1 MNPWLDDGPMTSLQ
15 GLFVPMITPFT
26 ADGELALTALDEHAH
41 HVLDAGATGLVAL
54 GTTAEPSA
62 LTAGERA
69 RVLDRCAAVCA
80 DRDAPLIVCAGGNA
94 TADSVRAVGEL
105 RQPVAGVL
113 AVVPYYV
120 RPSEEGVIAHF
131 TALAAASPAP
141 LYVYDVPYRTAR
153 PLSGETLV
161 RLAGIPNIAG
171 FKHSVGGIDAASVEL
186 MARAGETTTV
196 LGGDDRFASALLALG
211 ARGGILAAANVAP
224 AAYAEL
230 VAAWLA
236 GDVARGR
243 ALGHGLDALGAAL
256 FAEPNP
262 TVIKAVLAE
271 RGQIPSAAVRLP
283 LLPASSE
290 SLVAALR
297 AAEAAEKFHWSS
309 ASKGARLK
317 R

>member
-1 MNPWLDDGPMTSLQ
+1 MTALQ

-26 ADGELALTALDEHAH
+26 HDGAVAPAALERHAH
-41 HVLDAGATGLVAL
+41 SVLDAGATGLVAL

-62 LTAGERA
+62 LTADERD
-69 RVLDRCAAVCA
+69 RVLDLCAAVCA
-80 DRDAPLIVCAGGNA
+80 ERNAPLIVCAGGNA
-94 TADSVRAVGEL
+94 TAESVRAVGEL
-105 RQPVAGVL
+105 RHQVAGVL

-120 RPSEEGVIAHF
+120 RPSEEGVVAHF

-161 RLAGIPNIAG
+161 RLANIPNIAG
-171 FKHSVGGIDAASVEL
+171 FKHSVGGVDAASVEL
-186 MARAGETTTV
+186 LARAGSSTTV
-196 LGGDDRFASALLALG
+196 LCGDDRFASALLALG

-224 AAYAEL
+224 AEYAEL
-230 VAAWLA
+230 VTAWLA
-236 GDVARGR
+236 GDAARGR
-243 ALGHGLDALGAAL
+243 EIGHRLDALGAAL

-283 LLPASSE
+283 LLPASPDSTA
-290 SLVAALR
+290 AALR
-297 AAEAAEKFHWSS
+297 AADYEQ
-309 ASKGARLK
+309 
-317 R
+317 

>member
-1 MNPWLDDGPMTSLQ
+1 MTSLQ

-26 ADGELALTALDEHAH
+26 TDGDLAPDALAAHAH
-41 HVLDAGATGLVAL
+41 RVLDAGATGLVAL

-62 LTAGERA
+62 LTAGERE
-69 RVLDRCAAVCA
+69 RVLDLCAAVCA
-80 DRDAPLIVCAGGNA
+80 ERDAPLIVCAGGNA
-94 TADSVRAVGEL
+94 TAESVRAVGAL
-105 RQPVAGVL
+105 RHPVAGVL

-120 RPSEEGVIAHF
+120 RPSEEGVVAHF

-153 PLSGETLV
+153 PLSGDTLV
-161 RLAGIPNIAG
+161 RLADIPNVAG
-171 FKHSVGGIDAASVEL
+171 FKHSVGGVDAASVEL
-186 MARAGETTTV
+186 MARAGSTTTV
-196 LGGDDRFASALLALG
+196 LCGDDRFASALLALG
-211 ARGGILAAANVAP
+211 AQGGILAAANIAP
-224 AAYAEL
+224 SAYAEL

-236 GDVARGR
+236 GDVTRGR
-243 ALGHGLDALGAAL
+243 ALGHHLDALGAAL

-271 RGQIPSAAVRLP
+271 WGQIPSAAVRLP

-290 SLVAALR
+290 STIAALR
-297 AAEAAEKFHWSS
+297 ASEAAARFHWSS
-309 ASKGARLK
+309 AVKSARLK

>member
-1 MNPWLDDGPMTSLQ
+1 MTSLQ

-26 ADGELALTALDEHAH
+26 ADGAVAPAALERHAH
-41 HVLDAGATGLVAL
+41 SVLDAGATGLVAL

-62 LTAGERA
+62 LTADERD
-69 RVLDRCAAVCA
+69 RVLDLCAAVCA
-80 DRDAPLIVCAGGNA
+80 ERNAPLIVCAGGNA
-94 TADSVRAVGEL
+94 TAESVRAVGEL
-105 RQPVAGVL
+105 RHQVAGVL

-120 RPSEEGVIAHF
+120 RPSEEGVVAHF

-161 RLAGIPNIAG
+161 RLAHIPNIAG
-171 FKHSVGGIDAASVEL
+171 FKHSVGGVDAASVEL
-186 MARAGETTTV
+186 LARAGSSTTV
-196 LGGDDRFASALLALG
+196 LCGDDRFASALLALG

-236 GDVARGR
+236 GDATRGR
-243 ALGHGLDALGAAL
+243 EIGHRLDALGAAL

-283 LLPASSE
+283 LLPASPDSTA
-290 SLVAALR
+290 AALR
-297 AAEAAEKFHWSS
+297 AADDEQ
-309 ASKGARLK
+309 
-317 R
+317 